1 MDFQKHNNINI
12 YGRGQFEYLVI
23 GGTRPSES
31 NELTAI
37 VVAPYY
43 ILFLILL
50 YTLGISLWIVYIR
63 KIKLQ

>member
-1 MDFQKHNNINI
+1 MDFQKRNNINI
-12 YGRGQFEYLVI
+12 YSRGQFEYLVI

-43 ILFLILL
+43 ILFLLL
-50 YTLGISLWIVYIR
+50 
-63 KIKLQ
+63 LQCYMR